1 MTPSLFDSRD
11 GVENEGAKVT
21 KGAKESEQGSL
32 FEQPVTNKKELID
45 GKDSEIKS
53 YIATKDAAIANKNEE
68 IKRLNEKVQVLESTM
83 SKKDGERD
91 AAIANK
97 NEEIKRL
104 NEKVQVLESSIAK
117 INTEFGKLVDVIR
130 DFNRR
135 MDHQRNWVEF
145 KKFIKK
151 ISSLQFSVN
160 FT

>member
-68 IKRLNEKVQVLESTM
+68 IKRLNEKVQVLES
-83 SKKDGERD
+83 
-91 AAIANK
+91 
-97 NEEIKRL
+97 
-104 NEKVQVLESSIAK
+104 SIAK